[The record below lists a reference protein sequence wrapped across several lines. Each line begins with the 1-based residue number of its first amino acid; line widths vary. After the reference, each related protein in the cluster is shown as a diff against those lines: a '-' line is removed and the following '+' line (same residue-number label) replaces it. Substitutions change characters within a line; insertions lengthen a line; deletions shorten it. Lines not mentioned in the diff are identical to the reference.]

1 MTTFIPK
8 KAGRGLAAA
17 VLLGSALLQSGCE
30 SMVYDGTDCTGSYN
44 LIRLTY
50 DRNMKYADAFDA
62 EVERV
67 SLLAFRAADGAL
79 VKRID
84 MEADDLS
91 RDNEVVLDVDPG
103 EYDILVWAGRYE
115 KSFDIAQGMPSGAVM
130 SDFHCRM
137 RRDGNGE
144 VTGDLARLYH
154 GTLHLSCPY
163 ASPSHPN
170 RVEIPLTKDTNSVRV
185 LLQQVSGEPLDVS
198 NFKFEITDANGWLN
212 ADNSLRA
219 DNIITYRPWD
229 LYSGSVDINT
239 NPTDAP
245 ADGRGAMPAEGGGRS
260 SVSAAMAEFT
270 VGRLMWGAEPRLK
283 ITNMETGRE
292 VLDININEY
301 AMLVRGFYNR
311 TMSEQEYLDRQ
322 DEYNMTFFLD
332 RNMEWLKTVI
342 IINDWRIVRN
352 QGAVE

>member
-1 MTTFIPK
+1 MLV
-8 KAGRGLAAA
+8 A
-17 VLLGSALLQSGCE
+17 SAMLQSGCE
-30 SMVYDGTDCTGSYN
+30 SLVYDGTDCTGSYN
-44 LIRLTY
+44 LVRLTY

-67 SLLAFRAADGAL
+67 SLMAFRAADGAL

-84 MEADDLS
+84 MEASDLS
-91 RDNEVVLDVDPG
+91 RDNELVLDVEPG
-103 EYDILVWAGRYE
+103 EYDVLVWAGRYE
-115 KSFDIAQGMPSGAVM
+115 ETFDIAQGMPAGAVM

-137 RRDGNGE
+137 RRNADNE
-144 VTGDLARLYH
+144 VAELARLYH
-154 GTLHLSCPY
+154 GSMHLSCPY

-219 DNIITYRPWD
+219 DNIITYVPWD
-229 LYSGSVDINT
+229 LYSGSVDVNT
-239 NPTDAP
+239 DPTDAP
-245 ADGRGAMPAEGGGRS
+245 AGAPARRRSMPAAGSRS

-270 VGRLMWGAEPRLK
+270 VGRLMWGAEPRLR
-283 ITNMETGRE
+283 ITNAEGRE

-332 RNMEWLKTVI
+332 KDMQWLKSVI

-352 QGAVE
+352 QGAIE